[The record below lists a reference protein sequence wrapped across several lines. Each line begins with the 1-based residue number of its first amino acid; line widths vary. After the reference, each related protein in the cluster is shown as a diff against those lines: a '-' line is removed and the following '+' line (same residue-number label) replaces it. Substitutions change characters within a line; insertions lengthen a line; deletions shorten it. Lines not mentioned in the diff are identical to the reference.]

1 MATVAPTKPPEA
13 AKTTKR
19 LGRSSIRHSL
29 NLASVGKALADVMNK
44 EKEKEKD
51 KEKEGK
57 DSERK
62 KDSTHKK
69 SASISNAKDA
79 AARRTSTLTSTKG
92 VKTLDTL
99 PEGQVKGSTSPDEK
113 TVTTRKTSSSLQRAG
128 RSSVD
133 ETGVKVTSTTA
144 AQSTTVNKNSTYTLR
159 PRKPPVASSN
169 LPKYRPKSV
178 IVEGSPKETL
188 SAVRVGTRR
197 KHSTSEEEKDNSSL
211 ETRSISDVPVEME
224 KGDRPIS
231 PLPRR
236 ATKPAGL
243 RSASI
248 DSGKRSPPREP
259 RSSMERTPITSTS
272 PRAKKS
278 QKPTPSPV
286 LKKSSLPRPSPRGGD
301 TSSGSPQTPSSAKK
315 LVSRYLPGLS
325 GGRESPS
332 PLRSSKSSNNSKRRD
347 TITKASVK
355 APSESNQNTPTGPV
369 LQNSAAKQD
378 SGNESIDDIEMM
390 LAAAASPSAPTP
402 AIPRIGF
409 DYQGPQLA
417 STPPRQPTS
426 ILDLSLGV
434 NTPQSERLSLPTSRR
449 STPNR
454 RPTADRNS
462 TVAWQAL
469 ADLSLEINT
478 DQLQGG
484 LIKELDLP
492 TTPLGL
498 VSPSPSMM
506 RMESDDGHERSPT
519 PLTLPSPSKY
529 GSISQMLLPTV
540 TPFPPPLSNHARDL
554 RKSPSFASDAS
565 AESATVTLLKLQLAS
580 MENLAKE
587 RLTQI
592 SMLEEQMHA
601 LKESRKRDERDL
613 LTHVNELE
621 QRLHETLSTQ
631 ARTRSRSAS
640 ISSARSESV
649 STSNNQEAHTTCH
662 QTLQERMREVED
674 ERDQVVSEALSSQA
688 ERERAER
695 ARLLKHVEQ
704 RQRLAFA
711 MRDAHQ
717 KWTGVREIAD
727 GEMDA
732 IHANRETLAV
742 LRSALDVF
750 EAQLVISRNIRIPLP
765 VAARFHLT

>member
-44 EKEKEKD
+44 EKD

-62 KDSTHKK
+62 KESTHKK
-69 SASISNAKDA
+69 SASTINAKDA
-79 AARRTSTLTSTKG
+79 TARRSSTLTSTRG
-92 VKTLDTL
+92 VKPLDTL
-99 PEGQVKGSTSPDEK
+99 PEGQAKDSTSPDEK

-144 AQSTTVNKNSTYTLR
+144 AQSTTLNKNSTYTLR
-159 PRKPPVASSN
+159 PRKPPVAASN

-211 ETRSISDVPVEME
+211 ETRSISDVPIEMG

-236 ATKPAGL
+236 ATKPVGL
-243 RSASI
+243 RSTSI

-259 RSSMERTPITSTS
+259 RSSMERIPTTSTP

-286 LKKSSLPRPSPRGGD
+286 LKKSSLPRPSPRGD
-301 TSSGSPQTPSSAKK
+301 TSSGSPHTPSSAKK

-325 GGRESPS
+325 GGRDSPS
-332 PLRSSKSSNNSKRRD
+332 PLRSSNTSNTSKRRD
-347 TITKASVK
+347 TITKASVR

-369 LQNSAAKQD
+369 LQDSTAKQD
-378 SGNESIDDIEMM
+378 PGNESIDDIEMM
-390 LAAAASPSAPTP
+390 LAAVASPSAPTP

-409 DYQGPQLA
+409 DYQGPPLA
-417 STPPRQPTS
+417 STPPRQSTS

-484 LIKELDLP
+484 LIKEYDLP

-540 TPFPPPLSNHARDL
+540 TPFPPPISNHASTLHR
-554 RKSPSFASDAS
+554 SPSFASDAS
-565 AESATVTLLKLQLAS
+565 AESAAVTLLKLQLAS

-601 LKESRKRDERDL
+601 LKESRKRDERVL

-631 ARTRSRSAS
+631 ARTRSRAAS
-640 ISSARSESV
+640 ISSAHSESM
-649 STSNNQEAHTTCH
+649 STSDNQETHVACH

-674 ERDQVVSEALSSQA
+674 ERHQAVSEALSSQA

-750 EAQLVISRNIRIPLP
+750 EAQLVISRKIRIPP
-765 VAARFHLT
+765 PIAARFHLT